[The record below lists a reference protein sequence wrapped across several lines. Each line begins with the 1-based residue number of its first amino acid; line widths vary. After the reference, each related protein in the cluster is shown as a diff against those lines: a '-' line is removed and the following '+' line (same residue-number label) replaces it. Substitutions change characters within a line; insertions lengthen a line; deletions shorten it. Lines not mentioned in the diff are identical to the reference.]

1 MTDLTREEYHKQMQR
16 LRSVPASPEK
26 PHRHTLADAYRD
38 LQESF
43 RMVLNRS
50 SHDSESVEISR
61 NAKGQFQFSVTVR
74 TSEGETIEQA
84 FDRGSAVVGQLVARF
99 PYTENGGA

>member
-1 MTDLTREEYHKQMQR
+1 MTDLAT
-16 LRSVPASPEK
+16 K

-61 NAKGQFQFSVTVR
+61 NAKGEFQFSVTAR
-74 TSEGETIEQA
+74 TSEGETLGDAMERCSGVA
-84 FDRGSAVVGQLVARF
+84 GQLIARF
-99 PYTENGGA
+99 PYTNGAA